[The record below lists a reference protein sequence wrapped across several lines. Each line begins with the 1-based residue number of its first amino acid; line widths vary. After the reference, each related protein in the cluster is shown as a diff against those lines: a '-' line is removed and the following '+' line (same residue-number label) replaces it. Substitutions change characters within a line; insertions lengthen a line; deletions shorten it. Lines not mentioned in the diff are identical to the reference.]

1 MAILLPQD
9 FFLVEKEKTNT
20 SAIPPKIKQV
30 IDTSIIHLNISHFI
44 LPIDLML
51 INKDILE
58 NKIKLIRKFLH
69 DV

>member
-9 FFLVEKEKTNT
+9 FFLVEKEKINT

-30 IDTSIIHLNISHFI
+30 VDASIIHLNISHFT

-51 INKDILE
+51 LNKDVLD
-58 NKIKLIRKFLH
+58 NKTKLIRKFLH